1 MVLSGEQRDDG
12 DSSLTGAAHHKDA
25 SLDDMVKTLPTISSG
40 HQPMISSPVD
50 MASPTRKKIN
60 KDCSADDTTL
70 TPGSQS
76 EQNKANLRR
85 GKWTPEEETYA
96 RAVICDFNSGYLD
109 APIGTTLRAYL
120 SGKLECDPMRITKK
134 FTKDDSIGKKVF
146 RPAPQHDPKVAKE
159 VEIAQVGLFMLM
171 FAFLI
176 INLVYLSHKLSTITK
191 AKVAALYQSWKRRI
205 QTQKEESN
213 RKSSVE
219 ASLTGGII
227 LNSKHLLPPRTK
239 NTSHNV
245 TPETMTLVHRTA
257 EWLVKA
263 DEILSKITNGGRQAE
278 ETVAEMKEI
287 KSLIDQGP
295 TVLAAVGDVTK
306 ILKDVKSKGLP
317 SRLHSCPDFRKIS
330 DRASPTAMKRKH
342 PLIDDELVKNYDSN
356 PINLLASLSSR
367 AAPVPVSN
375 GNAKQRKRKGSDV
388 NAEDA
393 KAFVSFLQSV
403 AHE

>member
-1 MVLSGEQRDDG
+1 MSGEQRDDAV
-12 DSSLTGAAHHKDA
+12 SSLTGAAHHKDA
-25 SLDDMVKTLPTISSG
+25 SQDNLGKTSPTISGG
-40 HQPMISSPVD
+40 HRPMNSSHVD
-50 MASPTRKKIN
+50 ITSPATKKN
-60 KDCSADDTTL
+60 DKGNSTDDTTL
-70 TPGSQS
+70 TPGSQG
-76 EQNKANLRR
+76 EQNKTNLRR
-85 GKWTPEEETYA
+85 GKWTPEEEAYA

-134 FTKDDSIGKKVF
+134 FTKEESIGKKVF
-146 RPAPQHDPKVAKE
+146 RPAPQHDAKVAKE
-159 VEIAQVGLFMLM
+159 VEIAQ
-171 FAFLI
+171 
-176 INLVYLSHKLSTITK
+176 T
-191 AKVAALYQSWKRRI
+191 KVAALYQSWKRRI
-205 QTQKEESN
+205 ETQKEETN

-239 NTSHNV
+239 NTSHNA

-263 DEILSKITNGGRQAE
+263 DEILSKISNGGRQAE

-330 DRASPTAMKRKH
+330 GTASATSIKRKH

-375 GNAKQRKRKGSDV
+375 GNAKQRKRKGSEV